1 MQYFSDF
8 CNDGISISE
17 LVFQKNPKQ
26 ETNGHSSHDHRIQ
39 YLDVW
44 QRNINETN
52 FAGDSSWIQNQKG
65 AVPAQHEIKKTDK
78 QITWKINH
86 FSKSMGWDTV
96 NT

>member
-1 MQYFSDF
+1 M
-8 CNDGISISE
+8 GIVRITIE
-17 LVFQKNPKQ
+17 L
-26 ETNGHSSHDHRIQ
+26 

-86 FSKSMGWDTV
+86 FSKSTGWDTV